1 MLVSFKPGQK
11 LGRGEPGCQHLPGRL
26 LLCPLERETIENT
39 IVALFGAVWFYSV
52 LSIVT
57 IVFLHVHGVHII
69 FSSSALFE
77 KTLDVE
83 TAAHQG
89 TSAWWYIHLLW
100 RPGDFEVFFIVW
112 GYIQNLSEQM
122 VCGCWFWSHCWDF
135 GVLIVVW
142 YVDLDVLKFAILGGR
157 GSLLRGGKEFD
168 KDSSKRNKWS
178 CTV

>member
-1 MLVSFKPGQK
+1 
-11 LGRGEPGCQHLPGRL
+11 LPGRL

-89 TSAWWYIHLLW
+89 TSA
-100 RPGDFEVFFIVW
+100 
-112 GYIQNLSEQM
+112 
-122 VCGCWFWSHCWDF
+122 
-135 GVLIVVW
+135 
-142 YVDLDVLKFAILGGR
+142 
-157 GSLLRGGKEFD
+157 
-168 KDSSKRNKWS
+168 
-178 CTV
+178 